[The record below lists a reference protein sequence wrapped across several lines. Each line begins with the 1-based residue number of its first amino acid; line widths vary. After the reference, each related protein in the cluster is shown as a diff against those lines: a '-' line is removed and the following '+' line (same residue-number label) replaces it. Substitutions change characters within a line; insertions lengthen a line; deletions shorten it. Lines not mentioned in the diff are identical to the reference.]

1 LLICDQRP
9 HTALVIRLFRVF
21 IPATVVA
28 LLFSEI
34 VLVLACYSATS
45 LFTLGADD
53 PAFYLFGEANYWKI
67 LLVAVCIILALYFQD
82 LYTDLRIISRILL
95 AQQVSLAVGCALLL
109 TAFLGY
115 INPDLLIARWLMV
128 TGSLAVIV
136 VLPLWRISYWRWVV
150 VPLRT
155 ERVLLLGDSSI
166 LHEVTSHL
174 QDRPHFGYSILGYLS
189 ENPRSETEATA
200 RDSRIPC
207 LGSIEDVRRICEQ
220 RKPTRIVVG
229 MAERRK
235 RLPVQD
241 LLEIRFGGVII
252 EDAADTYEMAMR
264 RVSSRSIQPSQLIFS
279 SKLGPRPHAIA
290 IQNFYSFLIGLSGLL
305 VFSPFMAIAALAV
318 KFSSPG
324 PVFYRQRRVGMN
336 GRTFTLYKLRSMY
349 ADAEARTGAVWAK
362 IGDPRIT
369 ATGYWLRKLR
379 LDELPQLWN
388 VVKGDMAI
396 VGPRPERPEFV
407 DVLTHQ
413 IPYYR
418 QRLAVKPGITGWA
431 QINHKYGDT
440 ELDAMIKLEYDL
452 YYIKNVA
459 AALDFYIIFHTLKVM
474 LLSRGAQ

>member
-1 LLICDQRP
+1 MLIGDQRP
-9 HTALVIRLFRVF
+9 QTAPVIRLFRVF

-34 VLVLACYSATS
+34 LLVLACYAATS
-45 LFTLGADD
+45 LFTLGTD
-53 PAFYLFGEANYWKI
+53 PGFYLFGEANYWKI
-67 LLVAVCIILALYFQD
+67 LLVTGCIILTLYFQD

-115 INPDLLIARWLMV
+115 LNPDLLVARWLMV

-136 VLPLWRISYWRWVV
+136 VLPLWRIFYWRCVV
-150 VPLRT
+150 VTLRS
-155 ERVLLLGDSSI
+155 ERVLLLGNSSI
-166 LHEVTSHL
+166 LNEVMTHL
-174 QDRPHFGYSILGYLS
+174 LERPHFGYSILGYLS
-189 ENPRSETEATA
+189 EKPHSETETTDCCAP
-200 RDSRIPC
+200 IPC
-207 LGSIEDVRRICEQ
+207 LGGIDDLRKVCQE

-229 MAERRK
+229 MAERRN
-235 RLPVQD
+235 RLPVQE

-264 RVSSRSIQPSQLIFS
+264 RVSSRNIQPSQLIFS
-279 SKLGPRPHAIA
+279 SELGPRPHAIA
-290 IQNFYSFLIGLSGLL
+290 IQSFYSFVIGVVGLV
-305 VFSPFMAIAALAV
+305 VFSPFMLIAALAV
-318 KFSSPG
+318 KFSSRG

-336 GRTFTLYKLRSMY
+336 GRLFTLYKFRSMY

-362 IGDPRIT
+362 VGDPRIT
-369 ATGYWLRKLR
+369 GAGLWLRKLR

-407 DVLTHQ
+407 DVLAHQ

>member
-1 LLICDQRP
+1 
-9 HTALVIRLFRVF
+9 VIRLFRVF

-34 VLVLACYSATS
+34 VLVVACYSATS
-45 LFTLGADD
+45 LFTLGAD
-53 PAFYLFGEANYWKI
+53 PGFYLFGEANYWKI
-67 LLVAVCIILALYFQD
+67 LLVAGCIILALYFQD

-115 INPDLLIARWLMV
+115 LNPDLLVARWLMV

-136 VLPLWRISYWRWVV
+136 ALPLWRIFYWRCVV
-150 VPLRT
+150 VPLRS
-155 ERVLLLGDSSI
+155 ERVLLLGNSSI
-166 LHEVTSHL
+166 LNEVITHL
-174 QDRPHFGYSILGYLS
+174 HDRPHFGYSILGYLS
-189 ENPRSETEATA
+189 EKPRGESETTA
-200 RDSRIPC
+200 RDSQFPC
-207 LGSIEDVRRICEQ
+207 LGTIDDLRKVCDQ

-229 MAERRK
+229 MAERRN
-235 RLPVQD
+235 RLPVQE
-241 LLEIRFGGVII
+241 LLDIRFGGVII
-252 EDAADTYEMAMR
+252 EDAADTYEMTMR

-279 SKLGPRPHAIA
+279 SGLGPRPHALA
-290 IQNFYSFLIGLSGLL
+290 VQAFYSFVIGVFGLVVL
-305 VFSPFMAIAALAV
+305 SPFMLMAALAV

-336 GRTFTLYKLRSMY
+336 SRAFTLYKFRSMY

-362 IGDPRIT
+362 IDDPRIT
-369 ATGYWLRKLR
+369 PAGVWLRKLR